1 MGRCGEAPWRAIG
14 SRAAT
19 AVSLREEEARV
30 NLSEMIQEDV
40 IKVPLEA
47 RTKWEAIEELV
58 DMLIDAHELRLTD
71 RAEVVEALFTR
82 ERSMSTGLEHGLAVP
97 HGAVDC
103 VSDIVAS
110 LGISKT
116 GVPFQSVDGAPAF
129 VIALLVIPKGSFQR
143 HVRTL
148 AAIARL
154 AGNADL
160 RGRLVEA
167 ATPADVFRVICEQ
180 EVAQTQEDA

>member
-1 MGRCGEAPWRAIG
+1 M
-14 SRAAT
+14 
-19 AVSLREEEARV
+19 

-47 RTKWEAIEELV
+47 TNKWEAIEELV
-58 DMLIDAHELRLTD
+58 DLLIDAHELRLTD
-71 RAEVVEALFTR
+71 RAQVIEAVFAR

-103 VSDIVAS
+103 VGTIVAA

-116 GVPFQSVDGAPAF
+116 GVPFESADNSPAT

-154 AGNADL
+154 AARPDL
-160 RGRLVEA
+160 RSSIIQA
-167 ATPADVFRVICEQ
+167 ASPAEVFQVIYEQ
-180 EVAQTQEDA
+180 EVAQTGEGA

>member
-1 MGRCGEAPWRAIG
+1 
-14 SRAAT
+14 
-19 AVSLREEEARV
+19 V
-30 NLSEMIQEDV
+30 NLSELIQEDV

-47 RTKWEAIEELV
+47 TTKWEAIEELV
-58 DMLIDAHELRLTD
+58 DVLIEAHELRLTD
-71 RAEVVEALFTR
+71 RAQVVEAVVGR

-110 LGISKT
+110 LGISRN
-116 GVPFQSVDGAPAF
+116 GIPFHSVDGGPAF
-129 VIALLVIPKGSFQR
+129 VIALLIIPKGTFQR

-154 AGNADL
+154 ASSLDL
-160 RGRLVEA
+160 RTAMIA
-167 ATPADVFRVICEQ
+167 ADTPADVYRIIYQQEIEQ
-180 EVAQTQEDA
+180 AGKDE

>member
-1 MGRCGEAPWRAIG
+1 M
-14 SRAAT
+14 
-19 AVSLREEEARV
+19 

-40 IKVPLEA
+40 IRVPLEA

-58 DMLIDAHELRLTD
+58 DVLISAHELRLTD
-71 RAEVVEALFTR
+71 RSQVVDAVFTR

-103 VSDIVAS
+103 VNDIVGA
-110 LGISKT
+110 LGISKA
-116 GVPFQSVDGAPAF
+116 GVPFQSVDGSPAS
-129 VIALLVIPKGSFQR
+129 VIALLVIPKGTFQK

-154 AGNADL
+154 ASSPDL
-160 RGRLVEA
+160 RTRITEA
-167 ATPADVFRVICEQ
+167 ETPAAVFRVIYEQ
-180 EVAQTQEDA
+180 EVAQKQEDA

>member
-1 MGRCGEAPWRAIG
+1 M
-14 SRAAT
+14 
-19 AVSLREEEARV
+19 

-58 DMLIDAHELRLTD
+58 DVLIDAHELRLTD
-71 RAEVVEALFTR
+71 RAQVVDAVFTR

-110 LGISKT
+110 LGVSKA
-116 GVPFQSVDGAPAF
+116 GIPFQSVDGVPAS

-154 AGNADL
+154 AGSSDL
-160 RGRLVEA
+160 RARIVDAE
-167 ATPADVFRVICEQ
+167 TPSDVFQVIYEQ
-180 EVAQTQEDA
+180 EVAQKREDA

>member
-1 MGRCGEAPWRAIG
+1 MIPGR
-14 SRAAT
+14 
-19 AVSLREEEARV
+19 AVARPFQGRLQV

-47 RTKWEAIEELV
+47 TTKWEAIEELV
-58 DMLIDAHELRLTD
+58 DVLIDAHELRLTD
-71 RAEVVEALFTR
+71 RTQVVEAVFAR

-110 LGISKT
+110 LGVSKA
-116 GVPFQSVDGAPAF
+116 GVPFQSADGAPAT

-154 AGNADL
+154 AGSPDL
-160 RGRLVEA
+160 RSRIIEA
-167 ATPADVFRVICEQ
+167 SAPAEVFQVIYEQ
-180 EVAQTQEDA
+180 EVAQIGEES